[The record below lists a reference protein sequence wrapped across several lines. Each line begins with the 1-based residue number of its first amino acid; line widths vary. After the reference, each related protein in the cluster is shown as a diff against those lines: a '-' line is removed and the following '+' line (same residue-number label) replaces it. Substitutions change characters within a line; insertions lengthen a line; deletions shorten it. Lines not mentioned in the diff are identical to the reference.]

1 LNYVIWLLLMDYII
15 KQSIRLS
22 DCAIQYYILY
32 KFYFLKK
39 NKFYFA
45 KKLTFRLDNSEFLY
59 I

>member
-1 LNYVIWLLLMDYII
+1 MDYII